1 MFVIDS
7 ADETKIEEC
16 KEELED
22 LLSQPKLDKVPML
35 IFANKQDL
43 SFAASSE
50 TVKKRGSFLARDDA
64 FSGVD

>member
-1 MFVIDS
+1 MIDS

-43 SFAASSE
+43 TFAASSE
-50 TVKKRGSFLARDDA
+50 TVRRRSDHLASHYSFVGGD
-64 FSGVD
+64 